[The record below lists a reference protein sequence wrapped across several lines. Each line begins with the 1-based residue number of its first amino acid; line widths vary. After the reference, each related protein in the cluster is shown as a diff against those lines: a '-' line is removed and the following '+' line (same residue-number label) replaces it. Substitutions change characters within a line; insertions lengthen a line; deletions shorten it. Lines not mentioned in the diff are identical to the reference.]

1 MAQYQRLPVPDYA
14 TGARNSAARTNN
26 NLARLQQQLQVNA
39 QRRVQNAQD
48 ISKLLQTA
56 VQYSPTAAGLFK
68 EQQLKADKER
78 QANYE
83 VKIKEVGITSQDYL
97 KNLEDKKKVEDL
109 GDEVDKMTY
118 KYSLSAEK
126 RDILNDIENPR
137 DILWLKKH
145 LAGED
150 MNNMPSAY
158 IQAKVD
164 ANYNKLDT
172 LGRQKFDKQF
182 ELDFISNT
190 SIRTLDAATRKEL
203 KIYDQFSTLF
213 KTSTT
218 QAAVTRTK
226 DEKAERITLYN
237 KELVNSINAKTGLA
251 GEIFVKNINKKH
263 LQYGGERRIYK
274 NEDYNN
280 LLIGIT
286 KDTFKRAEIDILL
299 NSKTG
304 LDEFKTLKEYLG
316 EEKVEGIYDAL
327 YKREVDIFNE
337 AEERNETTNKLK
349 ENTIFN
355 DIVTTEGITPDE
367 QKAILDVAIY
377 ELIKNKYDP
386 KDLERLRDNLN
397 EGTPVITSKYRALEK
412 AYEINEL
419 TTEMVKETG
428 NAYLINEWMSKAEKQ
443 ENGRKTETYIDS
455 RKSLENIFTG
465 ETSWAYVNNKL
476 TPATQG
482 IVSQLQSD
490 FDREYA
496 KLSPEDPNSA
506 IQAAQMVVATFKA
519 QGGGTTDGNGLYSFD
534 TQTMS
539 FKNFLDSKG
548 ANFSVKDVI
557 TNTVNNN
564 LQSLVDQGFSR
575 SEIVNN
581 DGFLLQEEQI
591 KQIESTYNETGEW
604 TPYLKGLSEKLTLPP
619 WIIYNGQGGK
629 KIKETEVAKTWKE
642 KLSPKSKVSIMKD
655 RSESTYN
662 SIAYELSPKGIHDVD
677 LNMALFG
684 ISEIPLRFGF
694 TT

>member
-14 TGARNSAARTNN
+14 TGARNSAARTNS

-68 EQQLKADKER
+68 EQQLKADQKRWAEY
-78 QANYE
+78 Q
-83 VKIKEVGITSQDYL
+83 VKIEELGITSQDYL
-97 KNLEDKKKVEDL
+97 KNEEDKKKLENL
-109 GDEVDKMTY
+109 GDEVDKI

-137 DILWLKKH
+137 DILWLNKYF
-145 LAGED
+145 AGED
-150 MNNMPSAY
+150 MRNMESEY
-158 IQAKVD
+158 ILAKD
-164 ANYNKLDT
+164 KAKYNQLDT
-172 LGRQKFDKQF
+172 LARYNFDEGWKT
-182 ELDFISNT
+182 EYIANT
-190 SIRTLDAATRKEL
+190 SIGKLDAATRKEL
-203 KIYDQFSTLF
+203 KIYDQFSALF

-226 DEKAERITLYN
+226 LEKDDRIALYN

-316 EEKVEGIYDAL
+316 EEKVKGIYDAL
-327 YKREVDIFNE
+327 DKREIDLFNE
-337 AEERNETTNKLK
+337 AEERNKTTNKLK
-349 ENTIFN
+349 ESTIYN
-355 DIVTTEGITPDE
+355 DIVTTDGITPDE

-377 ELIKNKYDP
+377 ELINNKYDP

-397 EGTPVITSKYRALEK
+397 EGTPAITSKYRALEK

-428 NAYLINEWMSKAEKQ
+428 NTYLINEWMSKAEKQ
-443 ENGRKTETYIDS
+443 ENGRKTETYIKS
-455 RKSLENIFTG
+455 RKSLETVFTEG
-465 ETSWAYVNNKL
+465 TKWAYVNNKL

-496 KLSPEDPNSA
+496 KLPPEDPNSA
-506 IQAAQMVVATFKA
+506 LQAAEMVVKTFKV

-629 KIKETEVAKTWKE
+629 KIKETEAAKTWKE

-655 RSESTYN
+655 PSESTYT
-662 SIAYELSPKGIHDVD
+662 SIAYELSSKGINDVD
-677 LNMALFG
+677 LNMAIFG

-694 TT
+694 TP

>member
-1 MAQYQRLPVPDYA
+1 M
-14 TGARNSAARTNN
+14 
-26 NLARLQQQLQVNA
+26 
-39 QRRVQNAQD
+39 
-48 ISKLLQTA
+48 
-56 VQYSPTAAGLFK
+56 FK
-68 EQQLKADKER
+68 EQQLKADEKR
-78 QANYE
+78 QADYQVE
-83 VKIKEVGITSQDYL
+83 LKEAGITSQDYL
-97 KNLEDKKKVEDL
+97 KNLEDKKKLEDL
-109 GDEVDKMTY
+109 GDEVDKM

-126 RDILNDIENPR
+126 RDILNGIENPR
-137 DILWLKKH
+137 DISWLNKYF
-145 LAGED
+145 AGED
-150 MNNMPSAY
+150 MINMPSAL
-158 IQAKVD
+158 IQAQDK
-164 ANYNKLDT
+164 ANFSQLDT
-172 LGRQKFDKQF
+172 LGRQNFHKKF
-182 ELDFISNT
+182 ELDYITNT
-190 SIRTLDAATRKEL
+190 SIGKLDAATRKEL
-203 KIYDQFSTLF
+203 KIYDQFSALF

-218 QAAVTRTK
+218 KAAVTRTK
-226 DEKAERITLYN
+226 LEKDDRITLYN
-237 KELVNSINAKTGLA
+237 KELDNAINAKTGLA

-286 KDTFKRAEIDILL
+286 KDTFTRAEIDILL

-304 LDEFKTLKEYLG
+304 LDEFKTLNEYLG
-316 EEKVEGIYDAL
+316 EEKVKGIYDAL
-327 YKREVDIFNE
+327 DKREVDLFNE
-337 AEERNETTNKLK
+337 VEERNKTTNKLK
-349 ENTIFN
+349 ESTIFN
-355 DIVTTEGITPDE
+355 DIVTTDGITPDE

-377 ELIKNKYDP
+377 ELIKNKHDP

-397 EGTPVITSKYRALEK
+397 EGTPAITSKYRALEK

-443 ENGRKTETYIDS
+443 ENGRKTETYINS
-455 RKSLENIFTG
+455 RKSLETVFTEG
-465 ETSWAYVNNKL
+465 TKWAYVNNKL

-496 KLSPEDPNSA
+496 KLPPEDPNSA
-506 IQAAQMVVATFKA
+506 LQAAQMVVATFKA

-539 FKNFLDSKG
+539 FKNFLNSKG

-629 KIKETEVAKTWKE
+629 KIKETPIAKQWKDLPRKE
-642 KLSPKSKVSIMKD
+642 QVSLMKD
-655 RSESTYN
+655 KSENTYTH
-662 SIAYELSPKGIHDVD
+662 LSYFLSDKGINDVD
-677 LNMALFG
+677 LNMAIFG
-684 ISEIPLRFGF
+684 IPEIPLRFGF
-694 TT
+694 TP

>member
-14 TGARNSAARTNN
+14 TGARNSAARTNS

-83 VKIKEVGITSQDYL
+83 VKIKEAGITSQDYL
-97 KNLEDKKKVEDL
+97 KNEEDKKKLEDL
-109 GDEVDKMTY
+109 GDKVDKMT
-118 KYSLSAEK
+118 YSLSAEK

-137 DILWLKKH
+137 DILWLKKYF
-145 LAGED
+145 AGED
-150 MNNMPSAY
+150 MINMPSAL
-158 IQAKVD
+158 IQAQDK
-164 ANYNKLDT
+164 ANFSKLDT
-172 LGRQKFDKQF
+172 LGRQSFHKQF
-182 ELDFISNT
+182 ELDYITNT

-203 KIYDQFSTLF
+203 KIYDQFSALF

-218 QAAVTRTK
+218 KAAVTRTK

-237 KELVNSINAKTGLA
+237 KELDNAINAKTGLA

-263 LQYGGERRIYK
+263 LKYGGERRIYK

-286 KDTFKRAEIDILL
+286 KDTFTRAEIDILL

-316 EEKVEGIYDAL
+316 EEKVKGIYDAL

-349 ENTIFN
+349 ESTIFK
-355 DIVTTEGITPDE
+355 DIVTTDGITPDE

-397 EGTPVITSKYRALEK
+397 EGTPAITSKYRALEK

-443 ENGRKTETYIDS
+443 ENGRKTETYIKS
-455 RKSLENIFTG
+455 RKSLETVFTEG
-465 ETSWAYVNNKL
+465 TKWAYVNNKL

-496 KLSPEDPNSA
+496 KLPPEDPNSA
-506 IQAAQMVVATFKA
+506 LQAAEMVVKTFKV

-629 KIKETEVAKTWKE
+629 KIKETEAAKTWKE

-655 RSESTYN
+655 PSESTYT
-662 SIAYELSPKGIHDVD
+662 SIAYELSSKGINDVD
-677 LNMALFG
+677 LNMAIFG

-694 TT
+694 TP

>member
-14 TGARNSAARTNN
+14 TGARNSAARTNS

-68 EQQLKADKER
+68 EQQLKADQKR
-78 QANYE
+78 WADYQ
-83 VKIKEVGITSQDYL
+83 VKIEESGITSQDYL
-97 KNLEDKKKVEDL
+97 KNEEDKKKLENL
-109 GDEVDKMTY
+109 GDEVDKI

-137 DILWLKKH
+137 DILWLNKYF
-145 LAGED
+145 AGED
-150 MNNMPSAY
+150 MRNMESEY
-158 IQAKVD
+158 IQAKD
-164 ANYNKLDT
+164 EAKYNQLDT
-172 LGRQKFDKQF
+172 LARYNFDEGWKT
-182 ELDFISNT
+182 EYIANT
-190 SIRTLDAATRKEL
+190 SIGKLDAATRKEL
-203 KIYDQFSTLF
+203 KIYDQFSALF

-218 QAAVTRTK
+218 KAAVTRTK
-226 DEKAERITLYN
+226 LEKDDRITLYN

-316 EEKVEGIYDAL
+316 EEKVKGIYDAL
-327 YKREVDIFNE
+327 DKREVDLFNE
-337 AEERNETTNKLK
+337 VEERNKTTNKLK
-349 ENTIFN
+349 ESTIFN
-355 DIVTTEGITPDE
+355 DIVTTDGITPDE

-377 ELIKNKYDP
+377 ELIKNKHDP

-397 EGTPVITSKYRALEK
+397 EGTPAITSKYRALEK

-443 ENGRKTETYIDS
+443 ENGRKTETYIKS
-455 RKSLENIFTG
+455 RKSLETVFTEG
-465 ETSWAYVNNKL
+465 TKWAYVNNKL

-496 KLSPEDPNSA
+496 KLPPEDPNSA
-506 IQAAQMVVATFKA
+506 LQAAEMVVKTFKV

-575 SEIVNN
+575 SEIVNT

-591 KQIESTYNETGEW
+591 KQIESTYKETEEW

-629 KIKETEVAKTWKE
+629 KIKETEAAKTWKE

-655 RSESTYN
+655 PSENTYT
-662 SIAYELSPKGIHDVD
+662 SIAYELSSKGINDVD
-677 LNMALFG
+677 LNMAIFG

-694 TT
+694 TP